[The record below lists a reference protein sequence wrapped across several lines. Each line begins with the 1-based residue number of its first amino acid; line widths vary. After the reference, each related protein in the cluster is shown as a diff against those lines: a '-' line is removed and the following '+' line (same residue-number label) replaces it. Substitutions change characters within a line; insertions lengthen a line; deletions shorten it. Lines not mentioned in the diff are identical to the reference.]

1 MELNVAGWLVILVG
15 RAGLNRARWL
25 AVLDPEPL
33 LDSGFRVYTGYV
45 RMYVT

>member
-1 MELNVAGWLVILVG
+1 MELNAAGWLVILVG

-33 LDSGFRVYTGYV
+33 LDSEYT
-45 RMYVT
+45 RAT

>member
-25 AVLDPEPL
+25 AVLDP
-33 LDSGFRVYTGYV
+33 DHSWIQRGTYSV
-45 RMYVT
+45 